1 MGDKFSDAGN
11 AIRDFLAGI
20 GDSLVDTVKGLLTL
34 VVDLGLLYVHSE
46 CSRMTLG
53 HVPETLDQEVEKI
66 KQKYEPLLKD
76 PVNTIG
82 GIGQSICD
90 TADEKGVAYSSGYIV
105 TEVVTALLADKGLD
119 KLKNVAKTGKT
130 ADNVADIAEGAGKAA
145 ENAAEDAAKAG
156 KKLDGAAEGA
166 ESAAEDAGKVGESG
180 STSNT
185 GVGNPV
191 KVEGRGS
198 TGRTIPNNLEEQMA
212 MHQVRSDPLEGATEL
227 PIKLNDTRWK
237 SSDGWVKMQSVVKTA
252 DGNKITIHY
261 VYNKVTGTFD
271 DFKFK

>member
-1 MGDKFSDAGN
+1 MSNGQKIDAG
-11 AIRDFLAGI
+11 
-20 GDSLVDTVKGLLTL
+20 
-34 VVDLGLLYVHSE
+34 
-46 CSRMTLG
+46 
-53 HVPETLDQEVEKI
+53 
-66 KQKYEPLLKD
+66 
-76 PVNTIG
+76 
-82 GIGQSICD
+82 
-90 TADEKGVAYSSGYIV
+90 
-105 TEVVTALLADKGLD
+105 
-119 KLKNVAKTGKT
+119 
-130 ADNVADIAEGAGKAA
+130 
-145 ENAAEDAAKAG
+145 DAALSFVAG
-156 KKLDGAAEGA
+156 ALMSYGTSKVVAEIPKNRVKKVEGS
-166 ESAAEDAGKVGESG
+166 ENVIKSG

>member
-1 MGDKFSDAGN
+1 MHLRCMTLFGLCAQDYFSRTGHELLDWLGFIFDPADAINFLWYTAEGN
-11 AIRDFLAGI
+11 AAMAAATAVAIVPAAGSFI
-20 GDSLVDTVKGLLTL
+20 AKGT
-34 VVDLGLLYVHSE
+34 
-46 CSRMTLG
+46 
-53 HVPETLDQEVEKI
+53 
-66 KQKYEPLLKD
+66 KQA
-76 PVNTIG
+76 I
-82 GIGQSICD
+82 
-90 TADEKGVAYSSGYIV
+90 
-105 TEVVTALLADKGLD
+105 
-119 KLKNVAKTGKT
+119 
-130 ADNVADIAEGAGKAA
+130 
-145 ENAAEDAAKAG
+145 KAG
-156 KKLDGAAEGA
+156 KKAAQKAGEKAAKNATEKVAKKAAKKKLAKEAAEKGA
-166 ESAAEDAGKVGESG
+166 EKAAKEAAEKATEKTAKETAEKSAERTAKEAVEKGAKGG
-180 STSNT
+180 SSSNT

-237 SSDGWVKMQSVVKTA
+237 SSDGWVKMQSVVETA